1 MWLPWLLPA
10 QLSRLLVLA
19 RLTPC
24 CNGYWQTSW
33 TQLPRERDQG
43 GLEDDP
49 TTAYVDLF
57 DNIGLGLTGVRLFV
71 LPAAA
76 VLLSRLGLTGRRRNR

>member
-1 MWLPWLLPA
+1 LPA

-24 CNGYWQTSW
+24 CNGCARV
-33 TQLPRERDQG
+33 L
-43 GLEDDP
+43 DDP
-49 TTAYVDLF
+49 AREGLN
-57 DNIGLGLTGVRLFV
+57 DNIGLGLTGARLFV

>member
-1 MWLPWLLPA
+1 LPA

-24 CNGYWQTSW
+24 CDGCVRV
-33 TQLPRERDQG
+33 LDEPARD
-43 GLEDDP
+43 GLN
-49 TTAYVDLF
+49 
-57 DNIGLGLTGVRLFV
+57 DNIGLGLTGVQLFV

-76 VLLSRLGLTGRRRNR
+76 ALLSRLGLTDRRRNR